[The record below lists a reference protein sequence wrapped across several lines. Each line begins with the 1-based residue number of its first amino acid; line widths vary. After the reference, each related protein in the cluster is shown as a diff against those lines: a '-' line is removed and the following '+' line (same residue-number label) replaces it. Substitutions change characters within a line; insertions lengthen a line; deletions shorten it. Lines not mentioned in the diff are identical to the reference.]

1 MFSIFTIKKQLL
13 SLASKKLIFVQNYNQ
28 KISYT
33 SNMTLETKKSKFVE
47 LGKFLSQFSS
57 LENPIKN
64 EVQGNDLFFDECLTL
79 IALSQSHNGWYT
91 PEQVCFAFQ
100 SWSKALTTEKLNQ
113 WLSKYDFS
121 AVQPKTIALILA
133 GNIPLVG
140 FHDFLSVLISGHSV
154 QVKTSSNDQHLLPF
168 FAKYLLHIAPE
179 FKEKITFVE
188 GKLENFDAVIA
199 TGSNNTARYF
209 EYYFKNKPSVIR
221 KNRNSVAIL
230 TGKETSEQLEALGED
245 IFRYFGLGCRNVSKL
260 FVPKDYSFV
269 PFFEAIFKYKDVIDY
284 EKYANN
290 YDYNKAV
297 FLMSNFKLLDNGFLT
312 IKEDHGYG
320 SPISSVFY
328 EYYEN
333 VGDVLQRLKD
343 ENEHIQCIV
352 SDYLTPNS
360 ISFGSTQSPEL
371 WDYADNIDTISFLL
385 TIK

>member
-1 MFSIFTIKKQLL
+1 LFFTLKKQVLP
-13 SLASKKLIFVQNYNQ
+13 LASKKLIFVQNYNQ

-47 LGKFLSQFSS
+47 LGKFLSQFPSK
-57 LENPIKN
+57 ENPTKYD
-64 EVQGNDLFFDECLTL
+64 VLGNDLFFDECLNL
-79 IALSQSHNGWYT
+79 ITLSQSHNGWYT
-91 PEQVCFAFQ
+91 PEQVCFAFK
-100 SWSKALTTEKLNQ
+100 SWAKALTQEKLDQ
-113 WLSKYDFS
+113 WLSTYNFTDI
-121 AVQPKTIALILA
+121 QPKTVALILA

-140 FHDFLSVLISGHSV
+140 FHDFLSVLISGHNV

-168 FAKYLLHIAPE
+168 VAKYLIHIAPE

-209 EYYFKNKPSVIR
+209 EYYFKDKPSIIR
-221 KNRNSVAIL
+221 KNRNSVALL
-230 TGKETSEQLEALGED
+230 TGEETREQLEALGED

-260 FVPKDYSFV
+260 FVPKDYSFDA
-269 PFFEAIFKYKDVIDY
+269 FFEAIFKYKEVIEY

-312 IKEDHGYG
+312 IKEDIGYS
-320 SPISSVFY
+320 SPISSTFY

-333 VGDVLQRLKD
+333 INEVVKRLKD
-343 ENEHIQCIV
+343 EEDQIQCIV
-352 SDYLTPNS
+352 SNNLTSNS
-360 ISFGSTQSPEL
+360 IPFGQTQSPEL
-371 WDYADNIDTISFLL
+371 WDYADNVDTISFLL